1 MNYSASLNGTW
12 RKLLSRHKHTLY
24 GIAAILLWACL
35 MGLTRTVAE
44 QFGPIGGAALI
55 YTVASLFLMAVM
67 GVPKLSSFSPKYLII
82 GGALFVS
89 YEICLALAL
98 GMANDRHQALQMAVV
113 NYLWPAL
120 TVLLAVLISRK
131 PVNILV
137 YPSIALAFIG
147 VAWTIT
153 GDDGLSVSAI
163 AANVATNPVTYSMA
177 FIGAI
182 IWAVYCNVTKSLANG
197 QNAITVFFIMTAI
210 SLWVKYAISDE
221 SALQFTLSS
230 TMNLVL
236 TGIVMGSGYALWN
249 VAILRGNMMLLAT
262 LSYFT
267 PVFSTL
273 LSSAILGVAL
283 GISFWQGVV
292 MVTVGSLVCW
302 WVTRSKKNTE
312 SNEPLLSQKISH
324 ENEA

>member
-1 MNYSASLNGTW
+1 M
-12 RKLLSRHKHTLY
+12 SRHKHTLF
-24 GIAAILLWACL
+24 GVAAILLWACL

-55 YTVASLFLMAVM
+55 YTTASVFLVMVM
-67 GVPKLSSFSPKYLII
+67 GVPKFKSFSLKYLVI
-82 GGALFVS
+82 GGGLFVS

-120 TVLLAVLISRK
+120 TVLLAVLMSRK
-131 PVNILV
+131 AVSILV
-137 YPSIALAFIG
+137 YPSVALAFVG

-153 GDDGLSVSAI
+153 GEQGLSVSSI
-163 AANVATNPVTYSMA
+163 AANVATNPVTYAMA

-221 SALQFTLSS
+221 GALQFTTDSS
-230 TMNLVL
+230 FNLIL

-273 LSSAILGVAL
+273 LSSSILGVAL
-283 GISFWQGVV
+283 GASFWQGVM
-292 MVTVGSLVCW
+292 MVTIGSLICW
-302 WVTRSKKNTE
+302 WVTRSKQDSHSSE
-312 SNEPLLSQKISH
+312 EVIGYEPQKS
-324 ENEA
+324 EREA

>member
-1 MNYSASLNGTW
+1 M
-12 RKLLSRHKHTLY
+12 SRHKHTLF

-55 YTVASLFLMAVM
+55 YTAASVFLMLVL
-67 GVPKLSSFSPKYLII
+67 GIPKLKNFSLKYLVI
-82 GGALFVS
+82 GGGLFVS
-89 YEICLALAL
+89 YEICFALAL

-120 TVLLAVLISRK
+120 TVLLAVLTSRK
-131 PVNILV
+131 NVNVFV
-137 YPSIALAFIG
+137 YPSVALAFVG

-153 GDDGLSVSAI
+153 GDQGLSVSTI

-182 IWAVYCNVTKSLANG
+182 IWAVYCNVTKTLANG

-210 SLWVKYAISDE
+210 SLWLKYALSDE
-221 SALQFTLSS
+221 GILQFTVPS
-230 TMNLVL
+230 TLYLVL

-267 PVFSTL
+267 PIFSTL
-273 LSSAILGVAL
+273 FSSTILGVVL
-283 GISFWQGVV
+283 GTSFWQGVV
-292 MVTVGSLVCW
+292 MVTIGSLLCW
-302 WVTRSKKNTE
+302 WVTRSKNKSASSVVTVGHKK
-312 SNEPLLSQKISH
+312 LSSGK
-324 ENEA
+324 EA